1 MLVGAVLPPARRPAH
16 RSCEAFRIPLPT
28 TVAASANSTNAR
40 SCVQLA
46 GKLPVGGQ
54 RHPQVHQS
62 RASHIVQRGQKHV
75 HADRCRI
82 RRQYRLL
89 CCQVGRNINSKP
101 TSTRQHTVPERG
113 PRPQPRGKRHFWCKR
128 GRLGRQPVRLVL
140 RCQLRQLQQL
150 HDGPRLRGQRDQCR
164 LLVLRMCDR
173 HGRRQGRPHCQCGRH
188 TSKVVHRHP
197 YDLALQLRSFQLD
210 FQHPPPR
217 SCIVTPASPIRL
229 LLVDDHAILREGL
242 AALLASM
249 DGLEVVGQAGDGATA
264 LDMYRDLQPDVV
276 ICDLRMVPMD
286 GTEFTAAVRAEYPS
300 ARVILLTTYDTDEEV
315 FRGLRAGAASYVL
328 KDVAP
333 AQLVETVQAV
343 HAGRKAIDPA
353 IAAKLAEHVASDGLT
368 ARQLEVLQ
376 CLAEGRSNLEIASTL
391 YISEGTV
398 KAHIKAIF
406 QKLGA
411 RDRTQA
417 VTIGIKRGFIRGL

>member
-1 MLVGAVLPPARRPAH
+1 
-16 RSCEAFRIPLPT
+16 
-28 TVAASANSTNAR
+28 
-40 SCVQLA
+40 
-46 GKLPVGGQ
+46 
-54 RHPQVHQS
+54 
-62 RASHIVQRGQKHV
+62 
-75 HADRCRI
+75 
-82 RRQYRLL
+82 
-89 CCQVGRNINSKP
+89 
-101 TSTRQHTVPERG
+101 
-113 PRPQPRGKRHFWCKR
+113 
-128 GRLGRQPVRLVL
+128 
-140 RCQLRQLQQL
+140 
-150 HDGPRLRGQRDQCR
+150 
-164 LLVLRMCDR
+164 MCDR

-197 YDLALQLRSFQLD
+197 YDLTLQLRSFQLV
-210 FQHPPPR
+210 FRHPPPR